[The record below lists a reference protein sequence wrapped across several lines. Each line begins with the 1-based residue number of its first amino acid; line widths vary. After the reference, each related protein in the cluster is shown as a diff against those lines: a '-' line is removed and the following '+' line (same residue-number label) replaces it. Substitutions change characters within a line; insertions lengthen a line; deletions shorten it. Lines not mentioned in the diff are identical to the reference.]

1 MNGDM
6 DMFDF
11 LFNPSEHLICAPI
24 IPRNTQIPVTRAE
37 QFFTVTANQEFCSLK
52 VYQGESRKPSEN
64 TLLGEVD
71 LRLAKAPAGSP
82 VVVEYTYTLD
92 GIVRMRAEHKGY
104 GRKVE
109 ITLDSRHP
117 KGITADGSRTVVDV
131 DADPVR
137 TEAETQA
144 APVNFVTHRARQKL
158 DSLPEGGA
166 KTELEA
172 LLSAYEKALA
182 SDADDVDDCED
193 ALMDKLDELDG
204 AE

>member
-1 MNGDM
+1 MAFLH
-6 DMFDF
+6 FD
-11 LFNPSEHLICAPI
+11 SDTH
-24 IPRNTQIPVTRAE
+24 
-37 QFFTVTANQEFCSLK
+37 
-52 VYQGESRKPSEN
+52 
-64 TLLGEVD
+64 
-71 LRLAKAPAGSP
+71 
-82 VVVEYTYTLD
+82 TYTLD

-109 ITLDSRHP
+109 ISLDSRHP

-131 DADPVR
+131 
-137 TEAETQA
+137 EAEPAKGKADGEAEAAPEA

-182 SDADDVDDCED
+182 SDADDVDDRED